1 MKIRLFAV
9 AAFAALA
16 LGAFA
21 QGPKAS
27 ADEMLAA
34 IKAVKAPTYDA
45 TKKEDKAYVQE
56 YIKGMQA
63 ANAERAKLILD
74 FYKEYPAHDEAP
86 TLMAQRWNN
95 IFTPQKASE
104 VLAEIDSTLA
114 AAASPKMV
122 ETASYFHSNFGIFVA
137 GNDGKKA
144 IEAAEFFV
152 VKYPSDPR
160 GASLLSSAAEAVKD
174 KEQKIALYERVLKDY
189 PGARGAKYTAGKIK
203 QIKGLGQPFELSFTD
218 AVTGEKRTMADYKG
232 KVVVIDFW
240 ATWCGPCVADLPKVQ
255 KMYSELKDQGVE
267 IISISL
273 DQPENHPQGSGLQK
287 LRDFVAKNPMP
298 WSHYYQGNFWDSEFS
313 TSWGINSIP
322 ALFLVD
328 QNGTLVD
335 VQARANL
342 EERVK
347 SLLKKADK

>member
-45 TKKEDKAYVQE
+45 TKKDDKAYVQE
-56 YIKGMQA
+56 YIKGMQS
-63 ANAERAKLILD
+63 ANAERAKLILA
-74 FYKEYPAHDEAP
+74 FYKEYPSHDEAP
-86 TLMAQRWNN
+86 NLMAQRWNSIAN
-95 IFTPQKASE
+95 PQNLSE
-104 VLAEIDSTLA
+104 VLAEVDAALA
-114 AAASPKMV
+114 AAPSEKMV
-122 ETASYFHSNFGIFVA
+122 ETASYFHSNFGIYQA

-144 IEAAEFFV
+144 VEAAEFFV
-152 VKYPSDPR
+152 NKYPKDPR
-160 GASLLSSAAEAVKD
+160 GANLLSNAAENVTDKD
-174 KEQKIALYERVLKDY
+174 ARVALYERVLKSY
-189 PGARGAKYTAGKIK
+189 PEARGAKYTAGKIK

-218 AVTGEKRTMADYKG
+218 AVTGEKKTMADYKG

-240 ATWCGPCVADLPKVQ
+240 ATWCGPCVAELPKMQ
-255 KMYSELKDQGVE
+255 KMYADLKDQGVE
-267 IISISL
+267 IISVSL
-273 DQPENHPQGSGLQK
+273 DQPEDKGGLTS
-287 LRDFVAKNPMP
+287 LREFVKKNPMP

-313 TSWGINSIP
+313 TSWGINAIP

-335 VQARANL
+335 VQARANI
-342 EERVK
+342 EDRVK
-347 SLLKKADK
+347 ALLKK